1 MTLFIRLDKKCEWVA
16 RGAAIASGSG
26 AIEKVSE
33 DLKGIDWEG
42 DVVALI
48 PGEKVLVTTATIPSR
63 QSRHIAQALPY
74 AVEEKLA
81 VDIETCHFAL
91 GEKNQL
97 GEFVVCI
104 NAREDMRE
112 YLSHCLL
119 YTSDA
124 ADE

>member
-48 PGEKVLVTTATIPSR
+48 PGEKVSVSYTHLT
-63 QSRHIAQALPY
+63 LP
-74 AVEEKLA
+74 
-81 VDIETCHFAL
+81 T
-91 GEKNQL
+91 N
-97 GEFVVCI
+97 
-104 NAREDMRE
+104 REV
-112 YLSHCLL
+112 
-119 YTSDA
+119 
-124 ADE
+124 